1 MELLIE
7 SKKLKVRDI
16 GLKLDLVLLL
26 FAIHSMKK
34 VQISISNLI
43 LMLIRLNSNTKLYFR
58 LNLKARMRS

>member
-26 FAIHSMKK
+26 FAIHSMKQA
-34 VQISISNLI
+34 QISISNLI
-43 LMLIRLNSNTKLYFR
+43 LMLIRLNSNTKLC
-58 LNLKARMRS
+58 LG

>member
-26 FAIHSMKK
+26 FAIHSMKQA
-34 VQISISNLI
+34 QISISNLI